1 MKKRLVVIGNGFD
14 LGHGLKT
21 NFNDFIETNKQA
33 LENKYKAMKNGG
45 NGWAEIEQNFKK
57 ILNERMERVIIPF
70 FVDEA
75 LIDIIDNYG
84 VNKYGDVNYY
94 NYENQMFNSIIA
106 EIDSWVGLFCE
117 FEKEFL
123 VYLKTRYSDENIRKI
138 LSIKAKIQAI
148 LNCANN
154 VLSFNYTNVV
164 EEIYG
169 VKKVLHIHGNIN
181 NEIFL
186 GCDTIDK
193 LKDVFV
199 TGEYHTMGS
208 FEKSKYGLQE
218 MMRYYEEDEDHEL
231 HPKET
236 YVQFFKEIMERTQD
250 SEIKLRELL
259 QRKSKDSLLCRQKTI
274 ETLKKAHYDEVIII
288 GHSLSEVDESV
299 FYALNKDAKFICYY
313 HDDEDLR
320 IKQKAIQKF
329 EWHCDLLP
337 SEELYA

>member
-154 VLSFNYTNVV
+154 V
-164 EEIYG
+164 
-169 VKKVLHIHGNIN
+169 
-181 NEIFL
+181 
-186 GCDTIDK
+186 
-193 LKDVFV
+193 
-199 TGEYHTMGS
+199 
-208 FEKSKYGLQE
+208 
-218 MMRYYEEDEDHEL
+218 
-231 HPKET
+231 
-236 YVQFFKEIMERTQD
+236 
-250 SEIKLRELL
+250 
-259 QRKSKDSLLCRQKTI
+259 
-274 ETLKKAHYDEVIII
+274 
-288 GHSLSEVDESV
+288 
-299 FYALNKDAKFICYY
+299 FI
-313 HDDEDLR
+313 
-320 IKQKAIQKF
+320 Q
-329 EWHCDLLP
+329 
-337 SEELYA
+337 LY